1 MSTPARTL
9 KLLLQP
15 ADNSRLASLC
25 GPMGEH
31 LRQLEAR
38 FGIEIHHRGHDFQL
52 VGEHMSVA
60 TAAGLL
66 QDMYRHTEQGELSA
80 DNVNR
85 FLLASRNEDAAPAAP
100 DVELMLRHAR
110 LRTYGANQ
118 QRYLAALHDHDLVFG
133 VGPAGTGKTYL
144 AMARAVHALEQEQV
158 RRIVLVRPVVE
169 AGERL
174 GFLPG
179 DLAQKIDPYL
189 RPMFDALDELA
200 GHERAVRWLESNVV
214 EIAPLAY
221 MRGRTLNDAFV
232 ILDEAQNASRAQM
245 KMLLTR
251 LGFGARTAVTGD
263 LTQTDLPPGDR
274 SGLEEAL
281 ELLEGLPGVAFV
293 RFRRSDVVRH
303 PLVQQVI
310 EAYTR
315 GHDDGSG

>member
-15 ADNSRLASLC
+15 ADNLRLASLC

-85 FLLASRNEDAAPAAP
+85 FLLASKDEDATAATAA
-100 DVELMLRHAR
+100 ELALRHAR

-118 QRYLAALHDHDLVFG
+118 QRYLEALRNHDLVFG

-310 EAYTR
+310 EAYAR
-315 GHDDGSG
+315 GHGDGSG

>member
-15 ADNSRLASLC
+15 ADNLRLASLC

-38 FGIEIHHRGHDFQL
+38 FGIEIRHRGHDFQL
-52 VGEHMSVA
+52 IGEHMPVA

-80 DNVNR
+80 ANVNR
-85 FLLASRNEDAAPAAP
+85 FLSASPEEGEAPPAAAA
-100 DVELMLRHAR
+100 ELTLRHAR
-110 LRTYGANQ
+110 VRTYGANQ
-118 QRYLAALHDHDLVFG
+118 KRYLEALRDHDLVFG
-133 VGPAGTGKTYL
+133 VGPAGTGKTHL

-179 DLAQKIDPYL
+179 DVAQKIDPYL
-189 RPMFDALDELA
+189 RPMLDALDELA
-200 GHERAVRWLESNVV
+200 GRERAARWLENHIV

-274 SGLEEAL
+274 SGLAEAL

-293 RFRRSDVVRH
+293 HFRRSDVVRH

-310 EAYTR
+310 EAYAR
-315 GHDDGSG
+315 HDDGAG